1 MQTIPKTGLKGL
13 IENWQSDLLAAISV
27 ALVAMPLA
35 LGIAI
40 ASGVPPMAGVLSAV
54 IGGVVTTF
62 FRGSH
67 LAINGPAAGLI
78 TVILSSAMVL
88 KDGSV
93 HAIHYV
99 LAAIVVSGGLQILL
113 GLLKLGKFADLFHST
128 VIHGILAAIGVIII
142 AKQIHIALGTVS
154 TSNEIVGSLVDAVR
168 QIPNINPYVGVI
180 SLTGLL
186 LLIFQSRLS
195 YKLFHLIPAPIWLLL
210 LSIPFVFLFDFFE
223 PQTRTLF
230 GRNYL
235 IGPDLLINLPNSLS
249 KVF

>member
-1 MQTIPKTGLKGL
+1 
-13 IENWQSDLLAAISV
+13 
-27 ALVAMPLA
+27 MPLVS
-35 LGIAI
+35 I
-40 ASGVPPMAGVLSAV
+40 
-54 IGGVVTTF
+54 VT
-62 FRGSH
+62 
-67 LAINGPAAGLI
+67 LEIKINYGFNFMKKL
-78 TVILSSAMVL
+78 TLL
-88 KDGSV
+88 
-93 HAIHYV
+93 
-99 LAAIVVSGGLQILL
+99 ILL
-113 GLLKLGKFADLFHST
+113 FTTSFCFSQNTWT
-128 VIHGILAAIGVIII
+128 VNVQGSSYGDETTWTLRDVSNNIILNGGPYGIPFN
-142 AKQIHIALGTVS
+142 QTQTVS